1 MTPEKQARVL
11 IDQHLQDAGWII
23 QDPNA
28 INLVEGAFGLAQ
40 FKHHSRLF
48 KEVRNAKE
56 AD

>member
-28 INLVEGAFGLAQ
+28 INLGEGVGIAILLILTGTFDARRP
-40 FKHHSRLF
+40 H
-48 KEVRNAKE
+48 
-56 AD
+56 